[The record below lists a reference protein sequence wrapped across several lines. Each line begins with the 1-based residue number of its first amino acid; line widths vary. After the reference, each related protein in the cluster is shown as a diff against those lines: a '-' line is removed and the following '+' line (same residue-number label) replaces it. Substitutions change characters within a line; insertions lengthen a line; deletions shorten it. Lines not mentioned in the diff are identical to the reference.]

1 MPMLVD
7 ANGLPVVQ
15 IADDNIVPLRGAKPK
30 LNEGGFMPRG
40 GMGRSAEV
48 VQFPQRRPAPPPE
61 GRSPYQ
67 GHPDQYIMERA
78 HGIRPDPM
86 SIGAVKPQ
94 APSQSPYDAAVARQR
109 GRPEPSDFDQSIAL
123 LKRAL
128 NSTNPKT
135 QANIEAAFAKFSPV
149 ERYFVEQKLGVPLGP
164 VAPRPSAEVV
174 RMPGFEG
181 PLPQG
186 RNPGQWIRGGLQGDG
201 KPVYPKLVE

>member
-15 IADDNIVPLRGAKPK
+15 IADDNVTPLRGAKPK
-30 LNEGGFMPRG
+30 LLEGGFMPRG

-48 VQFPQRRPAPPPE
+48 VQFPQQRPTPPPQ
-61 GRSPYQ
+61 GRP
-67 GHPDQYIMERA
+67 HPDQYIIDRA
-78 HGIRPDPM
+78 NGVRPDPM
-86 SIGAVKPQ
+86 SIGSVLKNQ
-94 APSQSPYDAAVARQR
+94 QVSPYDAAVARQK
-109 GRPEPSDFDQSIAL
+109 GRPEMSQFDKDISL

-135 QANIEAAFAKFSPV
+135 QANIEEAFAKFSPV
-149 ERYFVEQKLGVPLGP
+149 ERMFVEKKLGAPLGAP
-164 VAPRPSAEVV
+164 APRPSAEVV

-181 PLPQG
+181 PLPRG